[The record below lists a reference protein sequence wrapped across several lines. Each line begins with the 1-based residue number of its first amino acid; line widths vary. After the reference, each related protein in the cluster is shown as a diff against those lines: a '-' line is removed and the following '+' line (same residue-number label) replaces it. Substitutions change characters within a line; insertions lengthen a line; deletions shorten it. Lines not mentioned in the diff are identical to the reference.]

1 MRLIAFR
8 VTLLACAVAAPGLV
22 MGAAPLLWLAGALAI
37 VGLAA
42 MVAALAG
49 LVP

>member
-8 VTLLACAVAAPGLV
+8 VTLLACALAAPGLAL
-22 MGAAPLLWLAGALAI
+22 GAAPLLWLAGALAI

-42 MVAALAG
+42 RVAALAG
-49 LVP
+49 VVP